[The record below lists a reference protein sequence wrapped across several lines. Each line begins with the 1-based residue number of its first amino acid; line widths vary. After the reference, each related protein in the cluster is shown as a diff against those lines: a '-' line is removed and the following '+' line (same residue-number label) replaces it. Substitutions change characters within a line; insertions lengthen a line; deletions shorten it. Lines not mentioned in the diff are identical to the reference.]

1 MLFMS
6 DFWCRVDEELEYKGM
21 NRKTLS
27 KEVGFSVGNVGKGIQ
42 LGSSPSA
49 DTAVKIAQVLGV
61 SVEYLV
67 NGTNKSTEKNQENEE
82 LQLKLYRKY
91 HDLINKCE
99 KLPPEQVQQR
109 LNQRLSVYVL
119 LLLWLQHCLSWLY
132 IRSYRSIS

>member
-1 MLFMS
+1 MS
-6 DFWCRVDEELEYKGM
+6 DFWKRVDEELDYKGM
-21 NRKTLS
+21 NRKALS

-91 HDLINKCE
+91 HDLITKCE
-99 KLPPEQVQQR
+99 KLPAEQVE
-109 LNQRLSVYVL
+109 LLSQVADKL
-119 LLLWLQHCLSWLY
+119 EK
-132 IRSYRSIS
+132 

>member
-1 MLFMS
+1 MS
-6 DFWCRVDEELEYKGM
+6 DFWKRVDEELDYKGM
-21 NRKTLS
+21 NRKALS

-67 NGTNKSTEKNQENEE
+67 NGTNKSTENNKENEE

-91 HDLINKCE
+91 HDLIAKCE
-99 KLPPEQVQQR
+99 KLPPEQVE
-109 LNQRLSVYVL
+109 LLSQVADKL
-119 LLLWLQHCLSWLY
+119 EK
-132 IRSYRSIS
+132 